1 MEHIPKPL
9 LRRLAL
15 TLLVGAGCL
24 FTGSVFFLHE
34 RDASFFI
41 LSILLFAG
49 SAAKATLLAL
59 QIKRKSYSV
68 LEGTCTDVRLK
79 PFRNSYDIVLT
90 DQDGSEHLLRIGKG
104 QKIRPGLSYRFYLKV
119 PDTIP
124 SGQNPLLTKAALAA
138 NLLGVEEIT
147 DRPSQTDQKSR
158 SA

>member
-15 TLLVGAGCL
+15 TLLVGVGCL

-34 RDASFFI
+34 RDTSFFI
-41 LSILLFAG
+41 LSLLLSAS

-59 QIKRKSYSV
+59 QIKRRSYSV

-90 DQDGSEHLLRIGKG
+90 DQDGSEHLLRVGKD

-124 SGQNPLLTKAALAA
+124 SGQNPLLTKATRAA

>member
-1 MEHIPKPL
+1 MEHMPKPL

-34 RDASFFI
+34 RDASFLI
-41 LSILLFAG
+41 LSILLSAG

-59 QIKRKSYSV
+59 QIKRRSYYV

-90 DQDGSEHLLRIGKG
+90 GQDGSEHLLRIGKD
-104 QKIRPGLSYRFYLKV
+104 QKICPGLSYRFYFRA

-124 SGQNPLLTKAALAA
+124 SGQNPLLTKAALAD

-147 DRPSQTDQKSR
+147 DRPSQTD
-158 SA
+158 

>member
-1 MEHIPKPL
+1 MEHIPKLL

-34 RDASFFI
+34 RDASFLI
-41 LSILLFAG
+41 LSILLSAG

-59 QIKRKSYSV
+59 QIKRRSYSV

-90 DQDGSEHLLRIGKG
+90 DQDGSEHLLRVGKD
-104 QKIRPGLSYRFYLKV
+104 QKIRSGISYRFYLKA
-119 PDTIP
+119 PDSILL
-124 SGQNPLLTKAALAA
+124 GQNPLLAKMELTD
-138 NLLGVEEIT
+138 NLLGVEEI
-147 DRPSQTDQKSR
+147 
-158 SA
+158 

>member
-34 RDASFFI
+34 RDTSFFI
-41 LSILLFAG
+41 LSLLLSAS

-59 QIKRKSYSV
+59 QVKRKSYYV

-90 DQDGSEHLLRIGKG
+90 DQDGSEHLLRVGKDK
-104 QKIRPGLSYRFYLKV
+104 KIRSGISYRFYLKA
-119 PDTIP
+119 PDSILL
-124 SGQNPLLTKAALAA
+124 GQNPLLAKMELTD
-138 NLLGVEEIT
+138 NLLGVEEI
-147 DRPSQTDQKSR
+147 
-158 SA
+158 